1 MAYEPTEWKKGDVI
15 TAEKMNKIENG
26 ITNASEI
33 RIIRFSQDEYEA
45 KSKII
50 EPNLELDDF
59 TLCLMV
65 LQTNQTNESRQNL
78 LLFIDSVQDDKPQSC
93 YYMKHTPSY
102 TAFYYF
108 PDTGILEIG
117 EI

>member
-1 MAYEPTEWKKGDVI
+1 MAYEPTEWKTGDVI

-26 ITNASEI
+26 ITNASGI

-50 EPNLELDDF
+50 EPNLEPGDF

-65 LQTNQTNESRQNL
+65 FQINESQQNH
-78 LLFIDSVQDDKPQSC
+78 LFIDSVNYNSPNGY
-93 YYMKHTPSY
+93 YYMTHSPSY
-102 TAFYYF
+102 TAFYYT
-108 PDTGILEIG
+108 PDTGMLNIG
-117 EI
+117 EM